1 MSVSAGTHNLGPDS
15 GTLQV
20 KTYRD
25 GMASKLGHDLTFE
38 VTKWEATVTVAED
51 GALSSIELSADPHSL
66 EVRDATGGA
75 KDLSD
80 KDRAEEI
87 PKSIDDKVLEGE
99 PISFSS
105 TEAQLAEDDGT
116 LSASGELTMA
126 GDTHPVSA
134 ELSVDSEGHV
144 TGTIAL
150 TQSDWGIKPFK
161 AMMGALKVKDEVDVL
176 IDARL
181 PSS

>member
-1 MSVSAGTHNLGPDS
+1 MPISAGTHQLGPDS
-15 GTLQV
+15 GSLQV

-38 VTKWEATVTVAED
+38 VTKWEATVTVAEG

-75 KDLSD
+75 KALSD
-80 KDRAEEI
+80 KDRDEEI

-105 TEAQLAEDDGT
+105 TEAQLEQDAGT

-126 GDTHPVSA
+126 GETKPVSA
-134 ELSVDSEGHV
+134 QLTVDPDGHV
-144 TGTIAL
+144 TGTIPL
-150 TQSDWGIKPFK
+150 TQSEWGIKPFK
-161 AMMGALKVKDEVDVL
+161 AMMGALKVKDQVDVV